1 MFHHLDLS
9 CSSWYHLILSSVFPV
24 MWKWDVKISL
34 VVHACKV
41 TSVMSDSLW
50 PYGPQPTRL
59 LCPRDSPRKNTGVGS
74 HSLLQGIF
82 PSQGLNPGLLH
93 CWWIF
98 YHLSDQGSPLYI
110 LAPPSPLWN
119 SFSVFFKRLYPGLT
133 SSVSQPKIKYNSQLL
148 GCAVF
153 FSVDNIIL
161 RVSNRKKLYLSFM
174 LYELNCMGTQCP
186 QAFRGL

>member
-1 MFHHLDLS
+1 MFHLLDLS

-59 LCPRDSPRKNTGVGS
+59 LSPRDSPRKNTGVGS

-82 PSQGLNPGLLH
+82 PSQGSNLGLLH
-93 CWWIF
+93 CRWIF

-110 LAPPSPLWN
+110 LAPPSPICN
-119 SFSVFFKRLYPGLT
+119 SSSVFFKRLYPGLT
-133 SSVSQPKIKYNSQLL
+133 SSVSQPKIKYNSHLL

-153 FSVDNIIL
+153 FH
-161 RVSNRKKLYLSFM
+161 R
-174 LYELNCMGTQCP
+174 QCNS
-186 QAFRGL
+186 